1 MPYRP
6 DHDAVDDPEV
16 LLEFIKSHPLA
27 TLVTHDGVAPDAD
40 LIPLL
45 AQQGSDGL
53 DLIGHVARANPLWQ
67 RDQVGPVLV
76 VFGPVDHYVS
86 PTWYPSKAETHRT
99 VPTWNYLVVHAQG
112 ELVVHDDRS
121 WTRAAV
127 ARLTNAMEA
136 GRAEPWRVGMAPRE
150 YVDEQLDKIVG
161 ISVRVTSLI
170 GKFKV
175 SAARTA
181 IDREGAADGIAGD
194 GGPSELVEAMHLGLR
209 P

>member
-6 DHDAVDDPEV
+6 AHDAVDDPAV
-16 LLEFIKSHPLA
+16 LLDFIGAHPLA
-27 TLVTHDGVAPDAD
+27 SLVTHDGTAPDVD

-45 AQQGSDGL
+45 AHQGSDGL
-53 DLIGHVARANPLWQ
+53 DLIGHVARANALWQ
-67 RDQVGPVLV
+67 RSQVGPVLA

-99 VPTWNYLVVHAQG
+99 VPTWNYLVVHARG
-112 ELVVHDDRS
+112 ELAIHDDRA

-127 ARLTNAMEA
+127 ARLTNAMESS
-136 GRAEPWRVGMAPRE
+136 RPEPWRVGMAPKE
-150 YVDEQLDKIVG
+150 YVDEQLAHIVG
-161 ISVRVTSLI
+161 FSIRVTSLV

-175 SAARTA
+175 SAARSEA
-181 IDREGAADGIAGD
+181 DRGGAADGIEGD
-194 GGPSELVEAMHLGLR
+194 GGPPELVEAMRLRLR